1 MPTSASPPAASWGRS
16 SLNAAER
23 LWRGIARRDYPA
35 IAAQLHTHAR
45 IDWPHTGE
53 HLSAREYVV
62 RQRLAGERSVKI
74 LRVLTD
80 DERVAVHAQVD
91 GRNVG
96 AFYDLQ
102 QSRIAGG
109 IEIWTER

>member
-1 MPTSASPPAASWGRS
+1 VNS
-16 SLNAAER
+16 AER

-35 IAAQLHTHAR
+35 IAAQLHEHAR

-53 HLSAREYVV
+53 HLSAVEYVV
-62 RQRLAGERSVKI
+62 RQRLAGVRDVRV

-80 DERVAVHAQVD
+80 EERVAVHAKVGD
-91 GRNVG
+91 RSVG

-102 QSRIAGG
+102 QGRIASGV
-109 IEIWTER
+109 EIWS